1 MQREVREA
9 LAQLDA
15 IRTQAAGLPAML
27 HHEIETKNKILE
39 GITELKRTVLAMAK
53 TQEGK
58 EDA

>member
-15 IRTQAAGLPAML
+15 IRTHAAGLPAML

-39 GITELKRTVLAMAK
+39 GITELKRKVLAIAK
-53 TQEGK
+53 IQGG